1 VSLGKKDDGD
11 NHLKDSD
18 DEDNGDDEKLAGKVI
33 SEYKGLSATANY
45 LSQDRFDMQ
54 FGAKELC
61 REMSAPT
68 TRSMKRMKR
77 AARYLLGV
85 PKLIIE
91 YVEQYPPT
99 EVRIYGDSD
108 WAGCRETR
116 KSTSGGVAMH
126 GRHCVKTWAST
137 QATRATSSGE
147 AEFYAIVES
156 CSRGLGL
163 KSLIEDLY
171 GTVGLTV
178 YSDASAGRSIA
189 FRKGLG
195 KVRHIET
202 KYLWIQDLI
211 KAGRIKLLKVKGT
224 ENPADIGT
232 KHLSVSEMKEMLLT
246 IGLRVV
252 PREKVVRSKGESTS

>member
-1 VSLGKKDDGD
+1 
-11 NHLKDSD
+11 
-18 DEDNGDDEKLAGKVI
+18 
-33 SEYKGLSATANY
+33 
-45 LSQDRFDMQ
+45 
-54 FGAKELC
+54 
-61 REMSAPT
+61 
-68 TRSMKRMKR
+68 
-77 AARYLLGV
+77 
-85 PKLIIE
+85 
-91 YVEQYPPT
+91 
-99 EVRIYGDSD
+99 
-108 WAGCRETR
+108 
-116 KSTSGGVAMH
+116 
-126 GRHCVKTWAST
+126 VKTWAST